1 MAEETKPPV
10 VLAPGSPAPHFSL
23 PGRSGNVVSLGDFA
37 GKNVV
42 LVYFYPKDD
51 TPGCTKEAC
60 SLRDGWS
67 ALEAAGVVVLGISR
81 DGAESHAAF
90 ASKYSLPFE
99 LLTDADHAVH
109 VAYGAWGQNPNPIW
123 GVGPLRKSF
132 LVGKDGNILHAF
144 DKVDTEHHAE
154 QVLRALGAPVAPA
167 ASNVSGAVKQVV
179 EAVKKVAVEVRKT
192 ETVQKAET
200 AVRKAETAVSNA
212 VEEVAQQPAVQKATR
227 AVKKAVADAK
237 KKPAYKKAAK
247 AVKKAVAD
255 VKAGAKKVKKAIS
268 GTRKKGPAKKAKKAG
283 KARMAPPKKASKSA
297 RKPVRKA
304 VRKAV
309 KKSVRKASAKPAARK
324 AKPTT
329 KKKKVSKGKGRR

>member
-23 PGRSGNVVSLGDFA
+23 PGGSGNTVSLADFA

-67 ALEAAGVVVLGISR
+67 ALQTAGVVVLGISR

-90 ASKYSLPFE
+90 ASKYKLPFE

-132 LVGKDGNILHAF
+132 LIGKDGNILHVF
-144 DKVDTEHHAE
+144 DKVDTEHHAD
-154 QVLRALGAPVAPA
+154 QVLKALGAPVAPA
-167 ASNVSGAVKQVV
+167 AMSNVGDAVKQVV

-200 AVRKAETAVSNA
+200 AVRKAETAVSQA
-212 VEEVAQQPAVQKATR
+212 VEDVAQKPAVQKAAK
-227 AVKKAVADAK
+227 AVKKVVADAK
-237 KKPAYKKAAK
+237 KKPAVKKAAN
-247 AVKKAVAD
+247 AVKKVVAD
-255 VKAGAKKVKKAIS
+255 VKAGVKKVKKAIA
-268 GTRKKGPAKKAKKAG
+268 GARKKAS
-283 KARMAPPKKASKSA
+283 PKKASKAA
-297 RKPVRKA
+297 RKPARKPARKVVKKA
-304 VRKAV
+304 VRKAAV
-309 KKSVRKASAKPAARK
+309 KPAPKKAKPAPKK

-329 KKKKVSKGKGRR
+329 KRKVVKGKGRR